1 MYMYLE
7 RKLYFLSKSNFSLGF
22 QQWISNTIWSQILST
37 GFGHSNL
44 FKSPP
49 KLDLST
55 YSSCGVCKNSIRKG
69 GFNTQEPST
78 LFLPIK
84 PSRYFSFI
92 FLVFVKPRSLNE
104 ISLHEVSLW
113 FYHRHVAVWESH
125 CLKFPLVPS
134 STAGYTVLS
143 PFCADTSIHVAKN
156 WPIFSWMNML
166 ISLHVQ
172 PDKWYCQIRRVQWEA
187 QGNNTYPICE
197 TALLACINQSDA
209 IYVKRK
215 EYVLTGCCFVLVG
228 STM

>member
-7 RKLYFLSKSNFSLGF
+7 RKIYFLSKSNFSVGF

-37 GFGHSNL
+37 GFDHSNL

-113 FYHRHVAVWESH
+113 FYHRHVAVWESR
-125 CLKFPLVPS
+125 CLKFPSLQLA
-134 STAGYTVLS
+134 TRFCHLS
-143 PFCADTSIHVAKN
+143 
-156 WPIFSWMNML
+156 
-166 ISLHVQ
+166 
-172 PDKWYCQIRRVQWEA
+172 
-187 QGNNTYPICE
+187 
-197 TALLACINQSDA
+197 
-209 IYVKRK
+209 
-215 EYVLTGCCFVLVG
+215 VLTRVFMWLKIGQFSVG
-228 STM
+228 WTCWSRCMCNQTSDTAR